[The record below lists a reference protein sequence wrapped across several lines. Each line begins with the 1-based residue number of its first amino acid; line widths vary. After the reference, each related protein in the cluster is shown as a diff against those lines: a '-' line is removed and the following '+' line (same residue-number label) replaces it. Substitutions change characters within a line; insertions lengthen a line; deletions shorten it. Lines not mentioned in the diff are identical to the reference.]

1 MLNTKNYKMKCIL
14 LGSAP
19 YMKEWCKNH
28 LAWFIENDYKVIT
41 FNNSW
46 KLVEPKTITEWH
58 RSADHGSSGTFIP
71 TKEEETHF
79 QTILHTCEM
88 AKIQKISEKYIHYKA
103 GTMFLNV
110 MYYILVKKVYS
121 DVVVVGCD
129 MIYNKQGDTFYSDLE
144 QSRAKNDPV
153 NKYGEDGLNKELEN
167 CKNQFKQHKKKLF
180 NASTSESRLTFDR
193 FTKHIESN
201 K

>member
-1 MLNTKNYKMKCIL
+1 MKCIL

-19 YMKEWCKNH
+19 YMKEWCQNH
-28 LAWFIENDYKVIT
+28 LMWFVENDYKVIT

-58 RSADHGSSGTFIP
+58 CSANHDIVGTFIP
-71 TKEEETHF
+71 TKEEQTHF

-88 AKIQKISEKYIHYKA
+88 AKIQKISDKYINYRH

-110 MYYILVKKVYS
+110 MYYILVEKVYS

-129 MIYNKQGDTFYSDLE
+129 MIYTKQGDTFYSDLE
-144 QSRAKNDPV
+144 ENRARNDPV
-153 NKYGEDGLNKELEN
+153 NTYGEEGLNKELEH
-167 CKNQFKQHKKKLF
+167 CKKQFNEHKIKLS
-180 NASTSESRLTFDR
+180 NASTTESRLTFDR
-193 FTKHIESN
+193 FTTHIESN
-201 K
+201 T